1 MGGIGDMFV
10 WLSSKM
16 LDDKK
21 GILLR
26 EFRMIE
32 DSNSLAIGR
41 EGVKESRYSQ
51 IEGERNIEEK
61 MAKLMACLRFEKCCL
76 WLEIE
81 EKKKKG

>member
-1 MGGIGDMFV
+1 
-10 WLSSKM
+10 
-16 LDDKK
+16 
-21 GILLR
+21 
-26 EFRMIE
+26 MIE

-81 EKKKKG
+81 EKKKKGWVDTEEKKTGYIWHGGRREIRIFLNR